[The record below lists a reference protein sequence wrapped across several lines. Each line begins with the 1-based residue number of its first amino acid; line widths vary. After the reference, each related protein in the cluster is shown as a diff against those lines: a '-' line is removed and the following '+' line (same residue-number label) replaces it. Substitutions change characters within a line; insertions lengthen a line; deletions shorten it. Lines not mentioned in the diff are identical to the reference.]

1 MSRADDIRAPRELNE
16 VLENGT
22 PRRPLSLEQRR
33 AEALVRAV
41 MAKVRVP
48 ELSHD
53 FTSRLIARIAEADTA
68 REPARPETERK
79 APRPALSR
87 GRRLALHAYWMA
99 ACMASSFILF
109 RVDWPQSVPV
119 LVWISAALLGLV
131 CLTPFLLLRRT
142 KVGFT
147 DILLRAAG

>member
-1 MSRADDIRAPRELNE
+1 MSRDDDIRARRELNE

-22 PRRPLSLEQRR
+22 SLRPLSLEQRR
-33 AEALVRAV
+33 AETLVRAA
-41 MAKVRVP
+41 MAEIRVP

-53 FTSRLIARIAEADTA
+53 FTSRLASRIAEAGTA

-109 RVDWPQSVPV
+109 RVDWPQSVPMT
-119 LVWISAALLGLV
+119 VWMPATLLCLV

-142 KVGFT
+142 KAGFT
-147 DILLRAAG
+147 DILLRAIG

>member
-1 MSRADDIRAPRELNE
+1 MSRDDDIRARRELNE

-22 PRRPLSLEQRR
+22 SLRPLSLEQRR
-33 AEALVRAV
+33 AETLVRAA
-41 MAKVRVP
+41 MAEIGVP

-53 FTSRLIARIAEADTA
+53 FTSRLASRIAEAGTA

-119 LVWISAALLGLV
+119 TVWIPAALLGLV